1 LLERGKVGRS
11 AYVIA
16 SHDDRYTRAE
26 LEGWRVQL
34 CRLEP
39 TRALATLEEA
49 ELFLLDRGL
58 LTLTVDSALPSLFG
72 ATHEQPFAQ
81 GKPGFGAY
89 PKTKWWWGGALGQL
103 PGVVPTKLH
112 RGKSLY
118 LSQRVAG
125 LVDPL
130 CRAEVA
136 AAASGELGESCRQ
149 LVVHLEMAGP
159 SLLEELKD
167 ELGLDA
173 RTLRA
178 ARQKLEARGAV
189 SSTAVRIGTEGGSHL
204 HSSRLTRWD
213 QLVPAS
219 QATKSEALAEL
230 AVAGVHAAV
239 LAPRAQVAHWFTW
252 RVDAAIVDE
261 LVESGRLRV
270 VGDSLA
276 VLGASTDR

>member
-1 LLERGKVGRS
+1 
-11 AYVIA
+11 VIA
-16 SHDDRYTRAE
+16 RDDDHTIAVEFERQRIE
-26 LEGWRVQL
+26 L
-34 CRLEP
+34 CRLAP
-39 TRALATLEEA
+39 THALTTLEEA
-49 ELFLLDRGL
+49 ALILLDRGM
-58 LTLTVDSALPSLFG
+58 LTLTADSALPSLFG
-72 ATHEQPFAQ
+72 ATHEPPSAR
-81 GKPGFGAY
+81 GKRGFGAH

-103 PGVVPTKLH
+103 PEVVPTKLH

-125 LVDPL
+125 LADPL

-136 AAASGELGESCRQ
+136 AAVAGELGESCRQ
-149 LVVHLEMAGP
+149 IVEHLETAGP

-173 RTLRA
+173 PTLRA

-189 SSTAVRIGTEGGSHL
+189 SSASVRLTTDRGSHT

-219 QATKSEALAEL
+219 QSTTAEALAEL

-239 LAPRAQVAHWFTW
+239 VAPRAEVARWFAW
-252 RVDAAIVDE
+252 RIDAPMVDE
-261 LVESGRLRV
+261 LVESGRLQA
-270 VGDSLA
+270 VGDALA
-276 VLGASTDR
+276 LVGPNR

>member
-1 LLERGKVGRS
+1 MIPREDDHTIAVEFERQ
-11 AYVIA
+11 
-16 SHDDRYTRAE
+16 
-26 LEGWRVQL
+26 RVQL
-34 CRLEP
+34 CRLAP

-49 ELFLLDRGL
+49 ELFLLDRGM
-58 LTLTVDSALPSLFG
+58 LTLTADSALPSLFG
-72 ATHEQPFAQ
+72 ATHEQPFAP

-125 LVDPL
+125 IVDPL
-130 CRAEVA
+130 CRAELA
-136 AAASGELGESCRQ
+136 AAASGELGESCRRI
-149 LVVHLEMAGP
+149 VEHLETAGP

-189 SSTAVRIGTEGGSHL
+189 SSASVHLSTDSGSHT
-204 HSSRLTRWD
+204 HSSRVTLWD

-219 QATKSEALAEL
+219 QATTAEALAEL

-239 LAPRAQVAHWFTW
+239 VAPRAEVVRWFAW
-252 RVDAAIVDE
+252 RIDAPIVDE
-261 LVESGRLRV
+261 LIESGRLQAV
-270 VGDSLA
+270 EDGLA
-276 VLGASTDR
+276 VFGPIPVG